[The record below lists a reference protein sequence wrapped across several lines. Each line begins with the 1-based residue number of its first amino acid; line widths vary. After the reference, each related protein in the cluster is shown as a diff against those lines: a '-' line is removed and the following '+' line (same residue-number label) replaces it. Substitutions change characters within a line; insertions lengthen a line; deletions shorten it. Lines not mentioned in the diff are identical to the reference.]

1 MSEVPFV
8 SLVISSNTPD
18 DEVESLLSS
27 IRLTSANVQQLE
39 KRAFIADDIIALIT
53 VAVGVGQIA
62 EYGIKIAKAINS
74 WRHKAKEKEIQVEVK
89 LERPD
94 RASLDLNT
102 ATDKEVEEWL
112 SK

>member
-8 SLVISSNTPD
+8 SLVISSNMPD

-53 VAVGVGQIA
+53 VAVGLGQIA
-62 EYGIKIAKAINS
+62 EYGIKIAKAINN
-74 WRHKAKEKEIQVEVK
+74 WRRKAKEKGIQVEVK

-94 RASLDLNT
+94 RSSLDLNT
-102 ATDKEVEEWL
+102 ATDEEVEEWL

>member
-1 MSEVPFV
+1 
-8 SLVISSNTPD
+8 
-18 DEVESLLSS
+18 LSS

-53 VAVGVGQIA
+53 VLVGVGQIT
-62 EYGIKIAKAINS
+62 EYGIKIAKAINN
-74 WRHKAKEKEIQVEVK
+74 WRRKAKEKGIQVEVK

-94 RASLDLNT
+94 RTSLDLHS
-102 ATDKEVEEWL
+102 ATDEEVEEWL

>member
-8 SLVISSNTPD
+8 SLVISSNMPD
-18 DEVESLLSS
+18 EEVESLLSS
-27 IRLTSANVQQLE
+27 IRLTSAKIQQLE

-53 VAVGVGQIA
+53 VAVGLGQIA
-62 EYGIKIAKAINS
+62 EYGIKIAKAINN
-74 WRHKAKEKEIQVEVK
+74 WRRKAKEKGIQVEVK

-94 RASLDLNT
+94 REPLDLNT
-102 ATDKEVEEWL
+102 AADEEVDEWL

>member
-53 VAVGVGQIA
+53 VAVGLGQIV
-62 EYGIKIAKAINS
+62 EYSIKIAKAINN
-74 WRHKAKEKEIQVEVK
+74 WRRKAKEKGIQVEVK

-94 RASLDLNT
+94 RKSLDLHS
-102 ATDKEVEEWL
+102 ATDEEVEEWL